1 MKRYLKF
8 LFLIML
14 LPVFIKAYEPKY
26 CSKEEF
32 NKLYDQVKDVVVAP
46 VMINS
51 TKEYTDYRF
60 RISAPKKPDKP
71 LPAYT
76 DYDKSDKVE
85 YIREEGIYRLYGKV
99 STKEKVTVSFRLNA
113 NMPCYPEALK
123 TMDYNLL
130 YINPYAKNKKC
141 IDYPDFKYCGK
152 NTYVDIDDKE
162 ADKLFEEY
170 IKKQKNVKVKKTDKD
185 SKAKKE
191 NKHLQALKKIPYV
204 IKKNILFIILAII
217 LFAVAIYLLI
227 SKKKKTLYVLLF
239 IFLLPNFISANVWS
253 EWDYDTGSNDSGW
266 KRAEKPCTK
275 RRQNDEIRAWC
286 DCNRTE
292 IDAAN
297 RPDNGNGGGY
307 GAGSRGTTCPGHLCN
322 DCYGFC
328 NGAGYGFA
336 PEYPRGPISPGET
349 FEGKFGSYCL
359 GYRYKSPID
368 VSGYCCYYKGN
379 PDSKYRYFNGK
390 SNTNCGKPNMRAVY
404 VDDATDCQNSTCNDY
419 WRFEDKEEFCN
430 EYADTETGDKNKA
443 KENCIS
449 QRGGKE
455 NLFCGF
461 PISYEETRDE
471 SCNYKSPS
479 NGDHVFSATGR
490 KKNSRVF
497 AYPIRGISND
507 GKVTNI
513 YLKENCEYEE
523 DLEMRSS
530 GSRYAFINT
539 LTISN
544 GRSCKYKIYN
554 ERNILRNLMATVFRP
569 YGRTLSCDQ
578 NKYCKAIKYVK
589 EQKLENLLKGNKTDY
604 SSTYTISGKK
614 EGENNNTLSVSK
626 PFRYKGEALKAQSK
640 MLKAKDN
647 GEWLNTFGVYGA
659 PTSNFERETTANT
672 AVTMNMEESCYSF
685 PNNVLRQ
692 DGTCFPAYFADRGV
706 KQVSSN
712 ATFSTSNGFLCGGQ
726 VNTRHSY
733 RDNPPVEKC
742 PSDGSGSGYSGG
754 HGWGSG
760 SGNDYIGYS
769 PYCEIIVHAKKCGK
783 NPSSNYY
790 DLRSGY
796 RAGLKING
804 KIKAVNYRIAN
815 RCVNRNDVTGY
826 TVSTLRGTKSNTHIY
841 GGVID
846 DKNNF
851 YHCKKT
857 ILHEECP
864 DQEGCKVTKS
874 GDDYSVS
881 GAGDM
886 TKNGVYV
893 RKGKPFLKHEYQA
906 SDSPKNLKM
915 FRIYEN
921 KVNSKKSD
929 HLKYYKD
936 NNLINMA
943 EPGFRH
949 SIYFMVCDNNNC
961 RNPKL
966 CESPYEP
973 ENKIPEED
981 PDKPG
986 PGLNTDSKNDP
997 TVPDCITDL
1006 EHEQMKNAEAVKNYC
1021 NTNASKE
1028 YKTDG
1033 SMEACLNKCYMPDR
1047 AADEPQLYRRI
1058 KYKEPFPNKRSP
1070 GWNWFGREE
1079 LITKSSAFIKEHD
1092 PLWVITLRQSDSYS
1106 IRNANLTAGYDPY
1119 YDLPELTGDPFQK
1132 FESNFLKTNLRDVK
1146 RTEKQLGE

>member
-8 LFLIML
+8 ILLLAI
-14 LPVFIKAYEPKY
+14 LPVFIKAHEPQY
-26 CSKEEF
+26 CTKEEF
-32 NKLYDQVKDVVVAP
+32 QELYDQVKDVVVAP
-46 VMINS
+46 VLINS

-71 LPAYT
+71 YPAYT

-85 YIREEGIYRLYGKV
+85 YIRSEGIYRLYGKV

-130 YINPYAKNKKC
+130 YVNPYAKNKRC
-141 IDYPDFKYCGK
+141 SDYPDFKYCGK

-162 ADKLFEEY
+162 ADKLFEKY
-170 IKKQKNVKVKKTDKD
+170 IKKKKNTKAKKADKD

-191 NKHLQALKKIPYV
+191 NKQVQALKKMLYI
-204 IKKNILFIILAII
+204 IKKNVLFIILAII
-217 LFAVAIYLLI
+217 LFIVAIYLLI
-227 SKKKKTLYVLLF
+227 SKKKKKIYLLLF

-253 EWDYDTGSNDSGW
+253 EWDYDTGANDRGFQW
-266 KRAEKPCTK
+266 PEKPCTK
-275 RRQNDEIRAWC
+275 EKQNREIAAWC
-286 DCNRTE
+286 DCNRME

-297 RPDNGNGGGY
+297 APDNGNGGGY
-307 GAGSRGTTCPGHLCN
+307 GAGSHGTVCPGHICN
-322 DCYGFC
+322 NCYGFC
-328 NGAGYGFA
+328 NGAGFGTA
-336 PEYPRGPISPGET
+336 PDTLRGPISPGET
-349 FEGKFGSYCL
+349 FEGKFGAYCL
-359 GYRYKSPID
+359 GRYKAPID

-390 SNTNCGKPNMRAVY
+390 SNQNCKKPNMRAVY

-419 WRFEDKEEFCN
+419 WRFEEKEEFCN
-430 EYADTETGDKNKA
+430 EYADTETDKNKA

-449 QRGGKE
+449 KSGGKE
-455 NLFCGF
+455 NLFCGL

-471 SCNYKSPS
+471 SCIYNSPS

-497 AYPIRGISND
+497 AYQVPGA
-507 GKVTNI
+507 KKPTKI
-513 YLKENCEYEE
+513 YLQENCEYEE

-530 GSRYAFINT
+530 GSSYAFINT

-569 YGRTLSCDQ
+569 YGRTLSCDE
-578 NKYCKAIKYVK
+578 NKYCNAIKKVK
-589 EQKLENLLKGNKTDY
+589 EDKLENLLKGNKTDY
-604 SSTYTISGKK
+604 KTNYTISGKK
-614 EGENNNTLSVSK
+614 EGDNNVLSVSQ
-626 PFRYKGEALKAQSK
+626 PFQFKGEALKVQSK
-640 MLKAKDN
+640 MLKAKDT
-647 GEWLNTFGVYGA
+647 GERLNTYGVYGA

-672 AVTMNMEESCYSF
+672 GVTMNMKESCYNF
-685 PNNVLRQ
+685 PNNVLRD
-692 DGTCFPAYFADRGV
+692 DGTCFPAYFADKGI
-706 KQVSSN
+706 KQAFSN

-726 VNTRHSY
+726 VNTSY
-733 RDNPPVEKC
+733 SYKDNPPVERC
-742 PSDGSGSGYSGG
+742 PSDGSGSGGSSYGGG
-754 HGWGSG
+754 HGYGYDNG
-760 SGNDYIGYS
+760 YNYIKYS
-769 PYCEIIVHAKKCGK
+769 PYCEIVIHAKKCDK

-790 DLRSGY
+790 DLRGGY
-796 RAGLKING
+796 RAGLRINP

-815 RCVNRNDVTGY
+815 HCLSRGDVTGHK
-826 TVSTLRGTKSNTHIY
+826 TSTLRGNKSNTHIY

-846 DKNNF
+846 EKKNF
-851 YHCKKT
+851 YQCQKT
-857 ILHEECP
+857 ILHEECI
-864 DQEGCKVTKS
+864 EENCTVTKN

-886 TKNGVYV
+886 EKNGVYV
-893 RKGKPFLKHEYQA
+893 RKGKRFLKHEYQA
-906 SDSPKNLKM
+906 YDSPKNLKM

-921 KVNSKKSD
+921 KVNSKKSE

-936 NNLINMA
+936 NNLVNMA

-973 ENKIPEED
+973 EKDPIPGEED

-986 PGLNTDSKNDP
+986 PGLNTDSKKDP

-1006 EHEQMKNAEAVKNYC
+1006 EHEQMKNAEAVKSYC

-1033 SMEACLNKCYMPDR
+1033 SMEACLNKCYVPDR

-1070 GWNWFGREE
+1070 GWNWFGREA
-1079 LITKSSAFIKEHD
+1079 LITKSSAFIKDHD

>member
-8 LFLIML
+8 VLLL
-14 LPVFIKAYEPKY
+14 AVLPVFIKAYEPVY
-26 CSKEEF
+26 CSKEDYEKVLGNTQKVVF
-32 NKLYDQVKDVVVAP
+32 SPEVVK
-46 VMINS
+46 S
-51 TKEYTDYRF
+51 TKEYTDYKINSNVKRD
-60 RISAPKKPDKP
+60 DKIFI
-71 LPAYT
+71 
-76 DYDKSDKVE
+76 DSIIEVDKSEKVE
-85 YIREEGIYRLYGKV
+85 YVEDTHTYRIYGKNG
-99 STKEKVTVSFRLNA
+99 TKEKVTVALKLKPSHV
-113 NMPCYPEALK
+113 CYPEKLK
-123 TMDYNLL
+123 NIDYYLL

-141 IDYPDFKYCGK
+141 KVYPDFKYCGK
-152 NTYVDIDDKE
+152 NTYLDKDE
-162 ADKLFEEY
+162 KEVDKLFADY
-170 IKKQKNVKVKKTDKD
+170 VKDQNKTNSTSTSNQKNNVEKK
-185 SKAKKE
+185 SKL
-191 NKHLQALKKIPYV
+191 KHIIYFL
-204 IKKNILFIILAII
+204 KKNIVLILVGFVLLIVIIKVIKFKKRKNLY
-217 LFAVAIYLLI
+217 YLL
-227 SKKKKTLYVLLF
+227 L
-239 IFLLPNFISANVWS
+239 IFLFPYIVSASSSTSWIPAGS
-253 EWDYDTGSNDSGW
+253 WTGSI
-266 KRAEKPCTK
+266 KPCEK
-275 RRQNDEIRAWC
+275 EKQQFEIERWC
-286 DCNRTE
+286 NCTRMEVN
-292 IDAAN
+292 AAKL
-297 RPDNGNGGGY
+297 DGADGGGAGFGGQGCGSY
-307 GAGSRGTTCPGHLCN
+307 GTSGPAHICGN
-322 DCYGFC
+322 CYGFC
-328 NGAGYGFA
+328 FGPGNTFN
-336 PEYPRGPISPGET
+336 PDLPRVGIHKET
-349 FEGKFGSYCL
+349 DFDQEFGSFCN
-359 GYRYKSPID
+359 GREYKLP
-368 VSGYCCYYKGN
+368 VKLPGYCCYHK
-379 PDSKYRYFNGK
+379 DKRERSKYRYYNGP
-390 SNTNCGKPNMRAVY
+390 TNNKCKPNMVAIKI
-404 VDDATDCQNSTCNDY
+404 DDPTDCQNTTCDDY
-419 WRFEDKEEFCN
+419 RGNFEAQEQFCN
-430 EYADTETGDKNKA
+430 EYADTAYNKDEV
-443 KENCIS
+443 KKQCIS
-449 QRGGKE
+449 QRYAVGDRDMR
-455 NLFCGF
+455 FCGL
-461 PISYEETRDE
+461 PISHTETRDE
-471 SCNYKSPS
+471 SCTYKSPS

-497 AYPIRGISND
+497 AYPIIGISND

-513 YLKENCEYEE
+513 YLQENCEYEE

-569 YGRTLSCDQ
+569 NGRNLSCDQ

-589 EQKLENLLKGNKTDY
+589 EQKLENLLKGNNTNY
-604 SSTYTISGKK
+604 SSTYTISGQK
-614 EGENNNTLSVSK
+614 EGKNNNTLSVSK
-626 PFRYKGEALKAQSK
+626 PFRFKGEALKAQSK

-712 ATFSTSNGFLCGGQ
+712 ATFSTSNGFLCGGA

-733 RDNPPVEKC
+733 KDNPPVERC

-754 HGWGSG
+754 SG
-760 SGNDYIGYS
+760 YGNSGGNDYIGYS

-815 RCVNRNDVTGY
+815 RCLNRNDVTGY
-826 TVSTLRGTKSNTHIY
+826 TVSTLKGTKSHTHIY

-846 DKNNF
+846 DKKNF

-864 DQEGCKVTKS
+864 PDEGCKVTKS

-886 TKNGVYV
+886 EKNGVYV

-921 KVNSKKSD
+921 KINSKKSF
-929 HLKYYKD
+929 HLNYYKD
-936 NNLINMA
+936 HNLINMA

-973 ENKIPEED
+973 DSPGEED
-981 PDKPG
+981 TEHPG
-986 PGLNTDSKNDP
+986 PKPTPQDDP

-1006 EHEQMKNAEAVKNYC
+1006 EREQMKNAEAVKNYC
-1021 NTNASKE
+1021 NSNASKE

-1033 SMEACLNKCYMPDR
+1033 SMEACLNKCFKPDR
-1047 AADEPQLYRRI
+1047 AADDPQLYRRI
-1058 KYKEPFPNKRSP
+1058 KYKEPFPNKRSA
-1070 GWNWFGREE
+1070 GWNWFGREG
-1079 LITKSSAFIKEHD
+1079 LINQSEAFIKGHD
-1092 PLWVITLRQSDSYS
+1092 PLWTITLRQSDSYS
-1106 IRNANLTAGYDPY
+1106 IRNANRTAGYDPY

>member
-8 LFLIML
+8 IFLIML

-26 CSKEEF
+26 CTKEEF
-32 NKLYDQVKDVVVAP
+32 KELYDQVKDVVVAP
-46 VMINS
+46 VVSNS

-60 RISAPKKPDKP
+60 RISAPKKPSKP
-71 LPAYT
+71 LPTYPE
-76 DYDKSDKVE
+76 YDMSDKVQ
-85 YIREEGIYRLYGKV
+85 YVRQEGVYRIYGKIT
-99 STKEKVTVSFRLNA
+99 TKEKITVSFMLNPH
-113 NMPCYPEALK
+113 MPCYPEPLK
-123 TMDYNLL
+123 VMEYNLL
-130 YINPYAKNKKC
+130 YINPYGKNKRC

-152 NTYVDIDDKE
+152 NTYVDKDYKE
-162 ADKLFEEY
+162 VDKLFDEY
-170 IKKQKNVKVKKTDKD
+170 IKEQKAAKEKKDNQGPQN
-185 SKAKKE
+185 KKE
-191 NKHLQALKKIPYV
+191 KKPIHLFNKIKYM

-217 LFAVAIYLLI
+217 LVIVAIYLI
-227 SKKKKTLYVLLF
+227 KNKKKKNIFLLLL
-239 IFLLPNFISANVWS
+239 ILLLPNFISANVWS
-253 EWDYDTGSNDSGW
+253 EWEYDTGSNDGVW
-266 KRAEKPCTK
+266 ANHNKPCTK
-275 RRQNDEIRAWC
+275 RQQNAEISKWC
-286 DCNRTE
+286 QCLSDGIKNSLDKWDVKTCSSHVCNE
-292 IDAAN
+292 CD
-297 RPDNGNGGGY
+297 
-307 GAGSRGTTCPGHLCN
+307 
-322 DCYGFC
+322 GFC
-328 NGAGYGFA
+328 NGPSWGTSKQLPQVSVNKETDFYRNFGAYCSGWRPRI
-336 PEYPRGPISPGET
+336 PEPIPS
-349 FEGKFGSYCL
+349 
-359 GYRYKSPID
+359 
-368 VSGYCCYYKGN
+368 YCCYYKGN
-379 PDSKYRYFNGK
+379 PNSKYRYYNGQDN
-390 SNTNCGKPNMRAVY
+390 SNCGKPNMYSVRI
-404 VDDATDCQNSTCNDY
+404 DDPTDCQNSTCNDY

-430 EYADTETGDKNKA
+430 EYADTEKGDKNKA
-443 KENCIS
+443 KEDCIS
-449 QRGGKE
+449 KYGGKE
-455 NLFCGF
+455 NLFCGL
-461 PISYEETRDE
+461 PIRHEERRDE
-471 SCNYKSPS
+471 SCTYKSPS

-497 AYPIRGISND
+497 AYPIREISEN
-507 GKVTNI
+507 GKPTTI
-513 YLKENCEYEE
+513 YLQENCEYEE

-569 YGRTLSCDQ
+569 YGRTLSCNQ
-578 NKYCKAIKYVK
+578 NKYCKAINYIKK
-589 EQKLENLLKGNKTDY
+589 NELKNLLKGNKTDY

-614 EGENNNTLSVSK
+614 EGERNNTLSVSK

-640 MLKAKDN
+640 MQKAKDN

-692 DGTCFPAYFADRGV
+692 DGTCFPAYFADKGV
-706 KQVSSN
+706 KQVNSN

-733 RDNPPVEKC
+733 RDNPPVERC
-742 PSDGSGSGYSGG
+742 PTDGSGSGYSGG
-754 HGWGSG
+754 YGWGYSSG
-760 SGNDYIGYS
+760 QEYIGYS

-851 YHCKKT
+851 YYCKKT

-864 DQEGCKVTKS
+864 PKENCTVTKS

-906 SDSPKNLKM
+906 YDSPNNLKM

-921 KVNSKKSD
+921 KVNSKKSY
-929 HLKYYKD
+929 HLNYYKD
-936 NNLINMA
+936 HNLINMA

-966 CESPYEP
+966 CESDYEP
-973 ENKIPEED
+973 DKDPED
-981 PDKPG
+981 HDTHGPKPTPPD
-986 PGLNTDSKNDP
+986 DP

-1006 EHEQMKNAEAVKNYC
+1006 EREQMKNAEAVKNYC
-1021 NTNASKE
+1021 NKNAAKE

-1033 SMEACLNKCYMPDR
+1033 SMEACLNKCYRPDR
-1047 AADEPQLYRRI
+1047 AADDPQLYRRI
-1058 KYKEPFPNKRSP
+1058 KYKEPFPNKRSA
-1070 GWNWFGREE
+1070 GWNWFGRED
-1079 LITKSSAFIKEHD
+1079 LITKSSAFVKEHD
-1092 PLWVITLRQSDSYS
+1092 ALWTITLTQGDSYN
-1106 IRNANLTAGYDPY
+1106 IRNANRSAGYDPY

-1132 FESNFLKTNLRDVK
+1132 FESNFLRNNLRDVK
-1146 RTEKQLGE
+1146 KTEK